1 MMPIL
6 LDYKL
11 QSLFSGIVLAD
22 YGNCWREHRR
32 FALMTLRNFGL
43 GKNSMEE
50 RIHGEIQ
57 YIVKTLDDSIGKDN
71 PNANTNTEHHLHFYL
86 MAALFFLIRA
96 FTHLGS

>member
-1 MMPIL
+1 MPTL
-6 LDYKL
+6 FGYKF

-22 YGNCWREHRR
+22 YGSCWREHRR
-32 FALMTLRNFGL
+32 FALTTLRNFGL

-71 PNANTNTEHHLHFYL
+71 PKHKYQAPLTYYL
-86 MAALFFLIRA
+86 MAELFLP
-96 FTHLGS
+96 L